1 MKNRIRELRKQLGIT
16 MKQLGNEVG
25 LAENVISRYETGKRE
40 PDNDSLVKLSKF
52 FGVSVGYLIGAE
64 EKETQPE
71 IIEDNQ
77 QGDAMFQLQERDAR
91 NGLSMMELTDTEQHL
106 IETFRAL
113 SSQGQEYILNQ
124 ITIASQVYTKNASV
138 PVAGTEAG

>member
-1 MKNRIRELRKQLGIT
+1 MQNRIRELRKQLGIT

-40 PDNDSLVKLSKF
+40 PDSDALIKISKF
-52 FGVSVGYLIGAE
+52 FGVSIGYLIGAE
-64 EKETQPE
+64 EKENPPA
-71 IIEDNQ
+71 IKEDSQ

-91 NGLSMMELTDTEQHL
+91 NGLSMMELTDAEQRL
-106 IETFRAL
+106 IETFRTL

-138 PVAGTEAG
+138 PNAGSEAG

>member
-1 MKNRIRELRKQLGIT
+1 MKNRIRELRKQKGIT
-16 MKQLGNEVG
+16 MKQLGLLFGFGE
-25 LAENVISRYETGKRE
+25 ATISQYETGKRQPNYE
-40 PDNDSLVKLSKF
+40 TLQKLSKF

-64 EKETQPE
+64 EKEAPPE

-124 ITIASQVYTKNASV
+124 ITIAAQVYTKNASV